1 MNARKMSVLV
11 TCGMCLLVLAGCFAL
26 PWTRTGNQGGST
38 PISLLAKLAAGNI
51 GDLNPDDVQVMTD
64 VVRDVANAP
73 ISEVSDDLAA
83 AIVETIEANGIQT
96 LQDLEALAGQDPND
110 IVIPDSVLENEAE
123 IREIIAELASPET
136 QQALQQEL
144 QGLGQQFGVL

>member
-38 PISLLAKLAAGNI
+38 PISLLAKLASGNI
-51 GDLNPDDVQVMTD
+51 GGLNADDIQVMTD

-73 ISEVSDDLAA
+73 FAEVSDDLAA
-83 AIVETIEANGIQT
+83 AIVETIAANGIRT
-96 LQDLEALAGQDPND
+96 LDDLQALDGKDPND
-110 IVIPDSVLENEAE
+110 IVIPDSVLENEDE
-123 IREIIAELASPET
+123 IREIIASLASPAT
-136 QQALQQEL
+136 QQAMQQEL
-144 QGLGQQFGVL
+144 ESLGQQFGVL